1 MPALTNANNATNIF
15 LNQSWSDRE
24 VRTYESEN
32 PGTHGS
38 QRAVGWPWLSFRM
51 PPQSRSEHL
60 DSRRGTGDEFV
71 AFGGLVKRDPDRHT
85 LSQPYPVEGRI
96 DVGKQG
102 RSGAAI
108 TILDTSR
115 DAFHPTAQR
124 MVAAHQPDVGGI
136 AEMDARQLGLLEIA
150 LD

>member
-15 LNQSWSDRE
+15 LTQSWSDRE
-24 VRTYESEN
+24 VQTYESEN
-32 PGTHGS
+32 PGRVGS

-51 PPQSRSEHL
+51 PPQSRSDHL

-71 AFGGLVKRDPDRHT
+71 AFGGLVKRDPDRHP

-102 RSGAAI
+102 RARAPIPVFDSGRN
-108 TILDTSR
+108 T
-115 DAFHPTAQR
+115 FHPSNQR
-124 MVAAHQPDVGGI
+124 MVAAHQPHIHGI
-136 AEMDARQLGLLEIA
+136 
-150 LD
+150 